1 MRIGYP
7 KRAWGNLLN
16 EAGIQKM
23 QIKSIRKFFNWVLV
37 TQARFSHK
45 EAGAYL
51 GNSEVVNHDHY
62 TPICLKSIE
71 SKLKGSSFLPQ
82 IGL

>member
-1 MRIGYP
+1 MRIGDP

-16 EAGIQKM
+16 EAGVPKM
-23 QIKSIRKFFNWVLV
+23 QLKGIRKFFNGILINH
-37 TQARFSHK
+37 FGLSHK

-62 TPICLKSIE
+62 TPICLKFIE
-71 SKLKGSSFLPQ
+71 SKLKGSSFLPR